1 MNKLEPRYYEHFETM
16 PDGWS
21 IDKTWGSPEYGWQPI
36 HNGRSVLNGGR
47 KGLLRVKPIPVDPV
61 RDGIKNND
69 HDRLASVRTAC
80 CPPPSVD
87 EVQAIVE
94 TTNRLARERFKEW
107 LLKELLFDLQV
118 CRIEGWDFKQY
129 VTELKMLIDETYQT
143 IVLK

>member
-80 CPPPSVD
+80 CPPPVVS
-87 EVQAIVE
+87 A
-94 TTNRLARERFKEW
+94 F
-107 LLKELLFDLQV
+107 QV
-118 CRIEGWDFKQY
+118 QY
-129 VTELKMLIDETYQT
+129 VFKIDDEWYKCW
-143 IVLK
+143 V